1 MSKLVI
7 DTIKNLSEQDPIR
20 HELKVHLNQAM
31 KMIDWSYPGSDEFY
45 ETVAKADDY
54 LNEKIDSMDKQSIVK
69 VKCIGH
75 THIDVAWLW
84 RLKHTREKCSRSFST
99 VLRLMEQYPEYIFL
113 QTQPQLYEYIKED
126 YPEIY
131 EKMKQ
136 KIADGQWEVDGG
148 MWVEVSAIVP
158 ISLGQSL

>member
-84 RLKHTREKCSRSFST
+84 RLKH
-99 VLRLMEQYPEYIFL
+99 
-113 QTQPQLYEYIKED
+113 
-126 YPEIY
+126 
-131 EKMKQ
+131 
-136 KIADGQWEVDGG
+136 
-148 MWVEVSAIVP
+148 
-158 ISLGQSL
+158 